1 MGHHSLK
8 ATSPYRG
15 VKYNFLMSFKMLLA
29 EDFWNDLMKQLSH
42 VTYNLG
48 VFPPC
53 TYPRVSSIS
62 RLHVHGGR
70 EADDRTWNQQHLGKH
85 ASLFR

>member
-8 ATSPYRG
+8 ATSPCRS

-53 TYPRVSSIS
+53 NYPWVSSIS

-70 EADDRTWNQQHLGKH
+70 EADDRTGIN
-85 ASLFR
+85 ST

>member
-1 MGHHSLK
+1 MGHHSHK
-8 ATSPYRG
+8 AMSSYRG

-42 VTYNLG
+42 ATYNLN

-53 TYPRVSSIS
+53 NYPWVSSIS
-62 RLHVHGGR
+62 RLHVHGGK
-70 EADDRTWNQQHLGKH
+70 EADDRTWNQQHLEKH
-85 ASLFR
+85 SSLFR